1 MGDGWWPPLR
11 GRRHP
16 FFLRATGTKRFPPQ
30 EIGRGNQVKGLDLL
44 VSAQLG
50 MASVAEWLLSGVFA
64 SAPCHGFSFRNF
76 CFYRGKGSSLV
87 GTVTERLVFRLATT
101 APVISAGLDV
111 LDVRALAGN
120 DWITHGNDWSR
131 FLLGCQLF
139 LRGFAGRRFG
149 VQSACMGNG
158 FH

>member
-1 MGDGWWPPLR
+1 MVAAAER
-11 GRRHP
+11 AHHP
-16 FFLRATGTKRFPPQ
+16 FFLRTVGHGQIFAARKKGA
-30 EIGRGNQVKGLDLL
+30 NQLNAMDLL

-64 SAPCHGFSFRNF
+64 SAPGHGFSFRNF
-76 CFYRGKGSSLV
+76 CFYRSKGSSLV

-101 APVISAGLDV
+101 APVISAGLDI

-120 DWITHGNDWSR
+120 DWITHGNDWST

-139 LRGFAGRRFG
+139 SRRFPGRRFG
-149 VQSACMGNG
+149 VQAACMGNG